1 MMLSFTMENLSRVK
15 CPPHILAQLFTQVNI
30 LKIVFDWH
38 TAEKQQ
44 GNISQINKA
53 LKTLLI

>member
-44 GNISQINKA
+44 GNIS
-53 LKTLLI
+53 